1 MDYVRP
7 LIRAIKVSYPFLY
20 LNTLYYLIK
29 KCNNIAVS
37 DTKIIQAIL
46 EKVNS
51 IDERVNSIDNRV
63 DSTEKK
69 MDRGFDEVK
78 VMISENGERIDK
90 IGLQL
95 AKLEDDAPTIEDH
108 EELEGRLE
116 KLERQAT
123 IS

>member
-1 MDYVRP
+1 M
-7 LIRAIKVSYPFLY
+7 
-20 LNTLYYLIK
+20 
-29 KCNNIAVS
+29 S

-51 IDERVNSIDNRV
+51 IDSRVDSIDSRVSSIDDRV
-63 DSTEKK
+63 DSTEKR

-108 EELEGRLE
+108 EELEDRLE

>member
-1 MDYVRP
+1 M
-7 LIRAIKVSYPFLY
+7 
-20 LNTLYYLIK
+20 
-29 KCNNIAVS
+29 S

-51 IDERVNSIDNRV
+51 IDERVNSIDSRVNSIDTRVDSIDSRVSSIDNRV
-63 DSTEKK
+63 DSTEKR